1 MGAEDYPESDPR
13 HHTQKVQG
21 MLQDV
26 ADHLRED
33 IKKIDEPQA
42 EAMFE
47 TAAEVLLGL
56 KKAFADYEEKDEA
69 AWE

>member
-1 MGAEDYPESDPR
+1 M
-13 HHTQKVQG
+13 QG
-21 MLQDV
+21 RLQEL

-33 IKKIDEPQA
+33 IRKIDEPQA